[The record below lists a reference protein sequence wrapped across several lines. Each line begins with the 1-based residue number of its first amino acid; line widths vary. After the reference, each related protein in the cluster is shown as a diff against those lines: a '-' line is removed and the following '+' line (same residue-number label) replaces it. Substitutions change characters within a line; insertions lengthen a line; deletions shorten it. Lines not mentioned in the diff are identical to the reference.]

1 MSDPFHGKTLPRAAL
16 AGAGLLVAAAI
27 VASGTA
33 RLTGIGTTR
42 LPEAEQVASAELRFV
57 DRADGAVLV
66 QRHPDETLVAVLPA
80 GTNGFARGVLRG
92 LARDRR
98 LAHLGAGPPFRLV
111 RWTDGRLS
119 LDDPSTGASS
129 SSRPSA
135 PTNAQV
141 FADLLV
147 SAQHAPA
154 PEALTWKL
162 P

>member
-27 VASGTA
+27 FASATA

-42 LPEAEQVASAELRFV
+42 LPAAATVASVELRFL
-57 DRADGAVLV
+57 DREDGAVLV
-66 QRHPDETLVAVLPA
+66 QRYPDETLIAVLPA

-111 RWTDGRLS
+111 RWSDGRLS
-119 LDDPSTGASS
+119 LEDPTTDRVIAIEAFG
-129 SSRPSA
+129 

-147 SAQHAPA
+147 SAQDAPA
-154 PEALTWKL
+154 QEVLTWKQ

>member
-1 MSDPFHGKTLPRAAL
+1 MGDPFHGKTLPRAAL

-27 VASGTA
+27 LASGTA
-33 RLTGIGTTR
+33 RLTGVGTTR
-42 LPEAEQVASAELRFV
+42 LPQADQVTSAELRFL
-57 DRADGAVLV
+57 DREDGAVLV
-66 QRHPDETLVAVLPA
+66 QRYPDETLIAVLPA

-111 RWTDGRLS
+111 RWSDGRLS
-119 LDDPSTGASS
+119 LEDPTTDRVIAIEAFG
-129 SSRPSA
+129 

-147 SAQHAPA
+147 SAQEAPA
-154 PEALTWKL
+154 QEALTWKQ

>member
-1 MSDPFHGKTLPRAAL
+1 MGDPFHGKTLPRAAL
-16 AGAGLLVAAAI
+16 VGAGLLVAATI
-27 VASGTA
+27 FASGTA

-42 LPEAEQVASAELRFV
+42 LPAAETVASAELRFL
-57 DRADGAVLV
+57 DREDGAVLV
-66 QRHPDETLVAVLPA
+66 QRYPDETLIAVLPA

-111 RWTDGRLS
+111 RWSDGRLS
-119 LDDPSTGASS
+119 LEDPTTDRVIAIEAFG
-129 SSRPSA
+129 

-147 SAQHAPA
+147 SAQDASA
-154 PEALTWKL
+154 REALTWKQ

>member
-1 MSDPFHGKTLPRAAL
+1 MSDPFHGRTLPRAAL

-27 VASGTA
+27 LASGTA

-42 LPEAEQVASAELRFV
+42 LPAAEAVASAELRFL

-66 QRHPDETLVAVLPA
+66 QRDPDGTLIAVLPA

-111 RWTDGRLS
+111 RWSDGRLS
-119 LDDPSTGASS
+119 LEDPTTDRVIAIEAFG
-129 SSRPSA
+129 

-147 SAQHAPA
+147 SAQDAPA
-154 PEALTWKL
+154 QEALTWKQQ
-162 P
+162 

>member
-1 MSDPFHGKTLPRAAL
+1 MGDPFQGKTLPRAAL

-27 VASGTA
+27 LASGTA

-42 LPEAEQVASAELRFV
+42 LPAADAVASAELRFL
-57 DRADGAVLV
+57 DREDGAVLV
-66 QRHPDETLVAVLPA
+66 QRYPDETLIAVLPA

-111 RWTDGRLS
+111 RWSDGRLS
-119 LDDPSTGASS
+119 LEDPTTDRIIAIEAFG
-129 SSRPSA
+129 

-147 SAQHAPA
+147 SAQDVPV
-154 PEALTWKL
+154 PEALTWKQ

>member
-27 VASGTA
+27 LASGTA

-42 LPEAEQVASAELRFV
+42 LPPAEAVASAELRFL
-57 DRADGAVLV
+57 DREDGAVLV
-66 QRHPDETLVAVLPA
+66 QRYSDETLIAVLPA

-111 RWTDGRLS
+111 RWSDGRLS
-119 LDDPSTGASS
+119 LEDPTTDRVIAIEAFG
-129 SSRPSA
+129 

-147 SAQHAPA
+147 SAQDAPA
-154 PEALTWKL
+154 QEALTWKQ